1 MPNPELKVI
10 QHILTGCVTLA
21 FLVVQLYS
29 MVNELP
35 YCQNKKVVLK
45 CQMTCPLVY
54 VVGGKGNCN
63 T

>member
-35 YCQNKKVVLK
+35 YCQNK
-45 CQMTCPLVY
+45 
-54 VVGGKGNCN
+54 
-63 T
+63 